1 LWRAASSDPSTDP
14 APAPV
19 ANDLELLG
27 AVFDAAPE
35 AAEERTHELLIAGE
49 RDLYLARVA
58 EHDLLAQ
65 PKSGAEPRTLA
76 MLEQPAY
83 DMTLA
88 AGALWL
94 TTRAA
99 SSPPGAR
106 DGRAP
111 TDSGVVERVSL
122 SGGKPTVIAAGLS
135 APRAIA
141 ADGEWV
147 FVVDTDASEAGL
159 LPKSSIVRI
168 PARGGPATVM
178 ARSEG
183 EIDAIA
189 MDGPL
194 LYWSDRLDG
203 SILSLPKTGGTPQ
216 VVASERGLPEK
227 LRAFGGALYWIE
239 RRSESL
245 WTMPAAGGKPRQITQ
260 DLAGFAN
267 VVVDGRGVWWTNEA
281 AIDGAFRVLVAPGP
295 AGQELEVS
303 GPVSSVDA
311 LATDGQELFWDQE
324 GVVSRVEAVDD

>member
-1 LWRAASSDPSTDP
+1 
-14 APAPV
+14 
-19 ANDLELLG
+19 
-27 AVFDAAPE
+27 
-35 AAEERTHELLIAGE
+35 
-49 RDLYLARVA
+49 
-58 EHDLLAQ
+58 
-65 PKSGAEPRTLA
+65 
-76 MLEQPAY
+76 
-83 DMTLA
+83 
-88 AGALWL
+88 
-94 TTRAA
+94 
-99 SSPPGAR
+99 
-106 DGRAP
+106 
-111 TDSGVVERVSL
+111 VVERLSL

-135 APRAIA
+135 APRSIA

-147 FVVDTDASEAGL
+147 FVVDTDASEAGH
-159 LPKSSIVRI
+159 LPKSSIIRI
-168 PARGGPATVM
+168 PARGGPVSVM

-189 MDGPL
+189 LDGAL
-194 LYWSDRLDG
+194 IYWSDRLDG

-216 VVASERGLPEK
+216 VLASERGLPEK

-295 AGQELEVS
+295 AGEGPRQIAGPVGQELEVS